1 MKKATV
7 KYQLIRDGELYS
19 TVYDRKMDAWQ
30 AGQGLVASGWIKGY
44 QIIPN
49 KAIWLKA

>member
-7 KYQLIRDGELYS
+7 KYQLIRDGELYG

-30 AGQGLVASGWIKGY
+30 AGQGLIAAGWIKEFK
-44 QIIPN
+44 IIPN
-49 KAIWLKA
+49 KAIWIRA